1 MNYMNSNRK
10 APRAFTLVELLVVM
24 AIIAIL
30 ASLLFPVLARIREQG
45 RKNDARMQIRGLV
58 NAITDYHAKVGRYPV
73 SDTAM
78 KTAIASQQGDFT
90 YGGSSLDGVFGAPGT
105 WSTDNSEVMAILL
118 DREKYPN
125 TGLHTVNLGH
135 VKNTAQYN
143 YLAQV
148 PMSLDTASP
157 GVGQDLIYRDP
168 WGNPY
173 IISLDLNYDGKC
185 RDALYQKQGVSQQ
198 SGQSGYYGL
207 INSSDSSGA
216 SDAFEYSGGIM
227 VWSLGPDKKGD
238 AKPANADLNRDNILS
253 WQ

>member
-1 MNYMNSNRK
+1 MNKMNSNPK
-10 APRAFTLVELLVVM
+10 ACRAFTLVELLVVI

-30 ASLLFPVLARIREQG
+30 AGLLLPALARVREQG
-45 RKNDARMQIRGLV
+45 KKNDARMQIRGLV
-58 NAITDYHAKVGRYPV
+58 NAISDYYGKVGRYPV
-73 SDTAM
+73 SDTTM
-78 KTAIASQQGDFT
+78 KTAMASQGDFS
-90 YGGSSLDGVFGAPGT
+90 YGGSSLDAVFGGPGT

-125 TGLHTVNLGH
+125 TGLPTVNLGH
-135 VKNTAQYN
+135 VKNTAQYI
-143 YLAQV
+143 YLTQV
-148 PMSLDTASP
+148 PMSLDMASP

-198 SGQSGYYGL
+198 SGQSGYNGL
-207 INSSDSSGA
+207 INSSDPSGA
-216 SDAFEYSGGIM
+216 SDAFAYSGGVM
-227 VWSLGPDKKGD
+227 VWSLGPDRKGEV
-238 AKPANADLNRDNILS
+238 KPANAGLNRDNIQS